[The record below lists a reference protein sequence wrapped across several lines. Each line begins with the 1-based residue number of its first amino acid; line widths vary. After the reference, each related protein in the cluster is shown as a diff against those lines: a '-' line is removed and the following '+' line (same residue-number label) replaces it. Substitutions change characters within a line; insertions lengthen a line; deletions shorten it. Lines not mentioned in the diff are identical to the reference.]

1 MNITILLRHSG
12 IWESE
17 VKYNQ
22 YKSDG
27 IVVGE
32 NISYMNLISAIA
44 TELNIDELKKNIII
58 RYIVEGN
65 SSPMIIRNDMGVKLF
80 IEIKKQEVGF
90 SMYPLC
96 IDTNDKSTEELQ
108 IFDSRSG
115 AIMCIEGGQR
125 DANALNVV
133 ESNIGDSC
141 YIPEM
146 EKENY
151 ISDTNISNVETKQLY
166 KDKATLVAVMMK
178 YKIKTS
184 FNFRVKRS
192 DTKSYISIS
201 YLIFLYTL

>member
-1 MNITILLRHSG
+1 MIFHFFGRNDIQIFVEGNFVSGFVMNITILLRHSG

-58 RYIVEGN
+58 RYIIEGN

-96 IDTNDKSTEELQ
+96 IDK
-108 IFDSRSG
+108 
-115 AIMCIEGGQR
+115 
-125 DANALNVV
+125 
-133 ESNIGDSC
+133 
-141 YIPEM
+141 
-146 EKENY
+146 
-151 ISDTNISNVETKQLY
+151 
-166 KDKATLVAVMMK
+166 
-178 YKIKTS
+178 
-184 FNFRVKRS
+184 
-192 DTKSYISIS
+192 
-201 YLIFLYTL
+201 

>member
-27 IVVGE
+27 IVIGK
-32 NISYMNLISAIA
+32 NISYMSLISAIA

-96 IDTNDKSTEELQ
+96 IDTNDKSTEKLQ
-108 IFDSRSG
+108 ILIQAVVQLC
-115 AIMCIEGGQR
+115 AIMYPP
-125 DANALNVV
+125 D
-133 ESNIGDSC
+133 
-141 YIPEM
+141 
-146 EKENY
+146 
-151 ISDTNISNVETKQLY
+151 
-166 KDKATLVAVMMK
+166 
-178 YKIKTS
+178 
-184 FNFRVKRS
+184 
-192 DTKSYISIS
+192 
-201 YLIFLYTL
+201 